1 MEGDRGSSLNLQIQ
15 TGTSV
20 TLHFSL
26 ALENGHIVDSNF
38 EGNPATFSVGDGN
51 LLPGF
56 ESSLLGLEV
65 GDEREFIISPE
76 NAFGQHNAQNVQ
88 AVDRGN
94 FDESELEIG
103 SILSFQNGDGE
114 LPGVIIELEENQ
126 VMVDFNHPLSGKNI
140 VFQVKI
146 VEINPERVH

>member
-1 MEGDRGSSLNLQIQ
+1 MNLQIQ

-65 GDEREFIISPE
+65 GDEREFIIPPE
-76 NAFGQHNAQNVQ
+76 NAFGQHNTQNVQ
-88 AVDRGN
+88 SVDRGN
-94 FDESELEIG
+94 FDESDLEIG

-114 LPGVIIELEENQ
+114 LPGVIIALEENL

-140 VFQVKI
+140 VFKVKI

>member
-1 MEGDRGSSLNLQIQ
+1 MNLQIQ

-65 GDEREFIISPE
+65 GDEREFIIPPE
-76 NAFGQHNAQNVQ
+76 NAFGQHNTQNVQ
-88 AVDRGN
+88 SVDRGN
-94 FDESELEIG
+94 FDESDLEIG

-114 LPGVIIELEENQ
+114 LPGVIIALEENL

-146 VEINPERVH
+146 VEINPERLH

>member
-1 MEGDRGSSLNLQIQ
+1 MNLQIQ

-38 EGNPATFSVGDGN
+38 EGNPETFSVGDGN

-65 GDEREFIISPE
+65 GDEREFIIPPE
-76 NAFGQHNAQNVQ
+76 NAFGQHNTQNVQ
-88 AVDRGN
+88 SVDRGN
-94 FDESELEIG
+94 FDESDLEIG

-114 LPGVIIELEENQ
+114 LPGVIIALEENL

>member
-1 MEGDRGSSLNLQIQ
+1 MNLKIQ

-65 GDEREFIISPE
+65 GDEREFIIPPE
-76 NAFGQHNAQNVQ
+76 NAFGQHNTQNVQ
-88 AVDRGN
+88 SVDRGN
-94 FDESELEIG
+94 FDESDLEIG

-114 LPGVIIELEENQ
+114 LPGVIIALEENL

>member
-1 MEGDRGSSLNLQIQ
+1 MNLQIQ

-38 EGNPATFSVGDGN
+38 EGNPATCSVGDGN

-56 ESSLLGLEV
+56 ESRLLGLEV
-65 GDEREFIISPE
+65 GDEREFIIPPE
-76 NAFGQHNAQNVQ
+76 NAFGQHNTQNVQ
-88 AVDRGN
+88 SVDRGN
-94 FDESELEIG
+94 FDESDLEIG

-114 LPGVIIELEENQ
+114 LPGVIIALEENL
-126 VMVDFNHPLSGKNI
+126 VMVDFNHPLSGKNN

>member
-1 MEGDRGSSLNLQIQ
+1 MNLQIQ

-56 ESSLLGLEV
+56 ESSLFGLEV
-65 GDEREFIISPE
+65 GDEREFIIPPE
-76 NAFGQHNAQNVQ
+76 NAFGQHNTQNVQ
-88 AVDRGN
+88 SVDRGN
-94 FDESELEIG
+94 FDESDLEIG

-114 LPGVIIELEENQ
+114 LPGVIIALEENL

-146 VEINPERVH
+146 VEINPERLH

>member
-1 MEGDRGSSLNLQIQ
+1 MNLQIQ

-94 FDESELEIG
+94 FDETELEIG

-114 LPGVIIELEENQ
+114 LPGVIIALEENQ

>member
-1 MEGDRGSSLNLQIQ
+1 MNLQIQ

-26 ALENGHIVDSNF
+26 ALENGHVVDSNF

-88 AVDRGN
+88 SVDRGN
-94 FDESELEIG
+94 FDESDLEIG

-114 LPGVIIELEENQ
+114 LPGVIIALEENQ

-146 VEINPERVH
+146 LEINPERLH

>member
-1 MEGDRGSSLNLQIQ
+1 MNLQIQ

-56 ESSLLGLEV
+56 ESCLLGLEV
-65 GDEREFIISPE
+65 GDEREFIIPPE

-114 LPGVIIELEENQ
+114 LPGVIIALEENQ

-146 VEINPERVH
+146 VEINPERLH

>member
-1 MEGDRGSSLNLQIQ
+1 MNLQVQ

-65 GDEREFIISPE
+65 GDEREFLISPE

-114 LPGVIIELEENQ
+114 LPGVIIALEENQ

-146 VEINPERVH
+146 VEINPERLH

>member
-1 MEGDRGSSLNLQIQ
+1 MNLQIQ

-38 EGNPATFSVGDGN
+38 KGNPATFSVGDGN

-88 AVDRGN
+88 SVDRGN

-114 LPGVIIELEENQ
+114 LPGVIIALEENQ

-146 VEINPERVH
+146 VEINPERLH

>member
-1 MEGDRGSSLNLQIQ
+1 M
-15 TGTSV
+15 
-20 TLHFSL
+20 
-26 ALENGHIVDSNF
+26 
-38 EGNPATFSVGDGN
+38 GDGN

-65 GDEREFIISPE
+65 GDEREFIIPPE
-76 NAFGQHNAQNVQ
+76 NAFGQHNTQNVQ
-88 AVDRGN
+88 SVDRGN
-94 FDESELEIG
+94 FDESDLEIG

-114 LPGVIIELEENQ
+114 LPGVIIALEENL

>member
-1 MEGDRGSSLNLQIQ
+1 MQIQ

-88 AVDRGN
+88 AVDRGS

-114 LPGVIIELEENQ
+114 LPGVIIALEENQ